1 MLKQHFKMSEND
13 KIEQEIDV
21 RSVKTPEELKL
32 ITKEIEKEVESEV
45 EIEGKLM
52 EGVDEAKDLN
62 KKNYTKITPT
72 FYIKP
77 VESEKKDDKSE
88 KIQVYDILNPLTE
101 TIETRELTDEEKRE
115 IQILHLKESHI
126 KFHPIKHQ
134 TVKSKVTSMISTGI
148 FDRKRKVKSTTISTN
163 VTTNQFGADYRKA
176 RKNKNRMSRASR
188 KVNR

>member
-1 MLKQHFKMSEND
+1 MSEND

-52 EGVDEAKDLN
+52 EGVDEVKDLN

-72 FYIKP
+72 LYIKP
-77 VESEKKDDKSE
+77 VEGEKKDDKGE
-88 KIQVYDILNPLTE
+88 KVQLYDILNPLTE

-115 IQILHLKESHI
+115 IQILRLKESHI

-148 FDRKRKVKSTTISTN
+148 FDRKRKVKSTTVSTK

-188 KVNR
+188 KANR

>member
-52 EGVDEAKDLN
+52 EGVDEVKDLN

-72 FYIKP
+72 LYIKP
-77 VESEKKDDKSE
+77 VEGEKKDDKGE
-88 KIQVYDILNPLTE
+88 KVQLYDILNPLTE

-115 IQILHLKESHI
+115 IQILRLKESHI

-148 FDRKRKVKSTTISTN
+148 FDRKRKVKSTTVSTK

-188 KVNR
+188 KANR

>member
-1 MLKQHFKMSEND
+1 MSEND

-21 RSVKTPEELKL
+21 RSVRTPEELGL
-32 ITKEIEKEVESEV
+32 IAEEIKKEVESEV

-52 EGVDEAKDLN
+52 EGVDEVKDLN

-115 IQILHLKESHI
+115 IQILRLKESHI

-148 FDRKRKVKSTTISTN
+148 FDRKRKVKSTTVSTK

-188 KVNR
+188 KANR